1 MQTPGSSRES
11 RSPSMSD
18 KNPTVNRARNEI
30 QVKDGARRG
39 ASEPPSF
46 NLRDREL
53 TPVADQEEVL
63 MDATV
68 LTGKAAVL
76 SQQSSRELA
85 YAICDRDVFV
95 SSVEWERLHRF
106 EMNKGMESDDD
117 DDDSARLQA
126 QMSQDY

>member
-1 MQTPGSSRES
+1 
-11 RSPSMSD
+11 MSV
-18 KNPTVNRARNEI
+18 KNPMLNRIRNEI
-30 QVKDGARRG
+30 QAKDGDRRG
-39 ASEPPSF
+39 KIEVPSF

-53 TPVADQEEVL
+53 TPMADQEEVL

-95 SSVEWERLHRF
+95 SSVEWERLHRL
-106 EMNKGMESDDD
+106 EMNEGMESDEN
-117 DDDSARLQA
+117 DSARLQA